1 MAEIEEITILRVDTG
16 EAVKSV
22 QDLRDNIKAYKDLVA
37 QTEIGTKEYQDALR
51 GLTENQTALRNA
63 MHASTASLDEVTGAA
78 KGLGTSYNALV
89 AQMAQLKEE
98 FRATNDAA
106 TRTKIG
112 AEINKINAQLKDMDA
127 QQGNFSRNVGNYTN
141 SVLDAFGKMGGG
153 IGAVIN
159 PIKSATGALQV
170 MSKTPA
176 IAVLGLLA
184 TALTKVTGALKS
196 SEENTVALNKALAP
210 LRALGDAATRTLQ
223 ALGGVVVKLV
233 EGFGKLAGAIMGTN
247 DATTERIALA
257 EQEANLA
264 RQTRE
269 TTIANAEAER
279 DVAELRAKAAD
290 RATYSAKERIAF
302 LQQAGELERQI
313 ADRAVQDAKAQYEI
327 IKQRNALTK
336 SSAAELKEEA
346 DAYAAMVRAET
357 QYHTR
362 VREINSGIASAMRQ
376 DAAEAVKAVKEA
388 AQVYKDAF
396 GDEVVEDDAM
406 GAYERAQ
413 AESDA
418 QSAANAKLFEQLNA
432 RAAIREEAARVE
444 VEAEQALTAAL
455 KEEQDKQ
462 AADAAEAAAQMR
474 KAWTASVGAVADV
487 IGSLADIYEA
497 NADGS
502 ARAEERIKALRIAS
516 ATIATIQGAIGAY
529 MQAAASIPPPA
540 GIITGAAQAATVTA
554 AGLANIAKIRAT
566 SLSGTSTS
574 TAAPSFKGAAP
585 VAALPVA
592 QPSATPSAL
601 ATLASDT
608 QVLNTLGA
616 QRVYILASDIEASDN
631 ARKVRVSETTF

>member
-1 MAEIEEITILRVDTG
+1 MAEIEEVTILRVDTG
-16 EAVKSV
+16 DATVTIGQLREEVKRYRKEMNDAQVGSTEFAAALGKMTAA
-22 QDLRDNIKAYKDLVA
+22 QDEIKKAMNDGKIALDQNA
-37 QTEIGTKEYQDALR
+37 DGTAAL
-51 GLTENQTALRNA
+51 G
-63 MHASTASLDEVTGAA
+63 
-78 KGLGTSYNALV
+78 KSYNALT
-89 AQMAQLKEE
+89 AEMATLRQQWRATTDEATRASLGKQIKGINDQLKE
-98 FRATNDAA
+98 
-106 TRTKIG
+106 
-112 AEINKINAQLKDMDA
+112 MDA
-127 QQGNFSRNVGNYTN
+127 STGNFQRNVGNYTGA
-141 SVLDAFGKMGGG
+141 VLDAFGKMGGG

-223 ALGGVVVKLV
+223 ALGRVVVKLV
-233 EGFGKLAGAIMGTN
+233 EGFGKLATAITGTN
-247 DATTERIALA
+247 EATKERISLA
-257 EQEANLA
+257 EQEAALA
-264 RQTRE
+264 KQTRE

-290 RATYSAKERIAF
+290 RATYSAKERLDF
-302 LQQAGELERQI
+302 LRRAGELERQI
-313 ADRAVQDAKAQYEI
+313 ADRAVRDAKAQYDI
-327 IKQRNALTK
+327 IKQRNALTQ
-336 SSAAELKEEA
+336 SSTAELKEEA

-357 QYHTR
+357 LYHTR
-362 VREINSGIASAMRQ
+362 VREINSGIASAMKE
-376 DAAEAVKAVKEA
+376 DAASAVKAVKEA

-396 GDEVVEDDAM
+396 GDEVVEDDAL

-413 AESDA
+413 AKSDA

-502 ARAEERIKALRIAS
+502 TKAEERIKALRIAS
-516 ATIATIQGAIGAY
+516 ATISTIQGAIGAY
-529 MQAAASIPPPA
+529 MQAVASIPPPA
-540 GIITGAAQAATVTA
+540 GIIAGAAQAATVTA

-566 SLSGTSTS
+566 SLGGTSTS

-608 QVLNTLGA
+608 QVLNSLGS
-616 QRVYILASDIEASDN
+616 QRVYILASDLEANDN
-631 ARKVRVSETTF
+631 ARKVRINETTF